1 MEFLGYYICG
11 FLVLITILIAIGA
24 QAKVNSAYNKYK
36 KVASPLDM
44 TGQELARKLAQN
56 SNIAVNFRTCS
67 GQLSDHYNPA
77 DKSLNISRA
86 NVESK
91 SIASHAIV
99 AHEFGHA
106 LQDSENYFPLKV
118 RQVTVK
124 ISNFMSKL
132 LVPMIILGLLFELF
146 WFAGVGNV
154 LIYIY
159 IGLYTIA
166 FVVSLVTLPVE
177 FNASKRAK
185 ECLASMG
192 VGGQE
197 MNGVADVLNA
207 AAWTYVASM
216 LVNLAYLLRLLSLL
230 RIFSRD

>member
-24 QAKVNSAYNKYK
+24 QAKVHSAYNKYSK
-36 KVASPLDM
+36 EASPLDM
-44 TGQELARKLAQN
+44 TGEQLARMLAAKN
-56 SNIAVNFRTCS
+56 NIAISVKECHGT
-67 GQLSDHYNPA
+67 LSDHYDPRN
-77 DKSLNISRA
+77 KSLNISNA
-86 NVESK
+86 NINSK
-91 SIASHAIV
+91 SIAAHAIV

-118 RQVTVK
+118 RQATVK
-124 ISNFMSKL
+124 IANFMSSM

-146 WFAGVGNV
+146 WFAGVGNII
-154 LIYIY
+154 IYIY
-159 IGLYTIA
+159 IALYSVS

-185 ECLASMG
+185 ECLVALG
-192 VGGQE
+192 VEGQNQ
-197 MNGVADVLNA
+197 NGVSDVLNA

-216 LVNLAYLLRLLSLL
+216 LVNLAYLLRLLALL